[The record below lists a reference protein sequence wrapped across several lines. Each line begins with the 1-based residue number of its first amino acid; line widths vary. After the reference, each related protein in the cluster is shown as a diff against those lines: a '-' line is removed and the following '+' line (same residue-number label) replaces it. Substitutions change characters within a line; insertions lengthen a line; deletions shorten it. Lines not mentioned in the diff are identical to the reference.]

1 MDHLKVFIE
10 FVIIPRLLFIF
21 FVPEAC
27 GILASRPGTEPIPTA
42 LEGKVLTTGPL
53 GRPNNGFQDIACAA
67 VKDTDP

>member
-1 MDHLKVFIE
+1 MFIE

-53 GRPNNGFQDIACAA
+53 GRHNNGFQDIACVA